1 MDRATLDMNQPHCM
15 SFVPNSVPF
24 SRKLRLRSSP
34 SFLPFLT
41 ATMDQIFSTVKELL
55 PLITTAGVIFSAAGL
70 MPRIGPGRAVWI
82 ALRSRFAFKPNPESL
97 RLAEIKLLRT
107 MIAKK
112 DIGQSY
118 LVVTGEKGVGK
129 TCLLNTVTSKT
140 AGVIKLEAQPGHSE
154 DTIITNAL
162 QRLTR
167 IQFDFI
173 PPFDS
178 AKRVIF
184 YYRLF
189 TLGRSPIIVIN
200 ATERKV
206 GQDYAGLTG
215 AVRTLV
221 DKYKLRVII
230 DGSPNSLDET
240 LLRTT
245 RQSVF
250 DIKPMDKEMVWKI
263 AQLKGL
269 FKYAKEAGLED
280 TMHAVLGGIPSR
292 YEELWRNSM
301 IDLEAGRDARE
312 VIGAHLCAAIYAAI
326 NLARDSK
333 KKGND
338 MEEII
343 KLFDKEKAW
352 IRSDTLTDKKLERPT
367 PDKVFR
373 EVKRDGISVLIPA
386 SNAIGIVLRHSLTK
400 QPSLIELEMLLK
412 NKV

>member
-1 MDRATLDMNQPHCM
+1 MDRATQDMNQPHCM

-24 SRKLRLRSSP
+24 SRILRLRSSP

-41 ATMDQIFSTVKELL
+41 ATMDQIFTTVKELL
-55 PLITTAGVIFSAAGL
+55 PLITTAGVVFSAAGL
-70 MPRIGPGRAVWI
+70 IPRVGPGRAVWI

-97 RLAEIKLLRT
+97 RLAEIKLLRS

-140 AGVIKLEAQPGHSE
+140 AGVIKLEAQPSDSE
-154 DTIITNAL
+154 RTIIKNA
-162 QRLTR
+162 
-167 IQFDFI
+167 IQELAN
-173 PPFDS
+173 PPFKFMNPLKS
-178 AKRVIF
+178 APRVIM

-240 LLRTT
+240 LLRTN
-245 RQSVF
+245 RQRVF

-263 AQLKGL
+263 VQLKDL

-280 TMHAVLGGIPSR
+280 TVFAVLGGIPSK
-292 YEELWRNSM
+292 YEELWDNSM

-312 VIGAHLCAAIYAAI
+312 VIGAHLCAAIYATI
-326 NLARDSK
+326 NLVIDSK
-333 KKGND
+333 SQAVD
-338 MEEII
+338 MKEII
-343 KLFDKEKAW
+343 KMFAKDNSSK
-352 IRSDTLTDKKLERPT
+352 LTT
-367 PDKVFR
+367 Q
-373 EVKRDGISVLIPA
+373 
-386 SNAIGIVLRHSLTK
+386 H
-400 QPSLIELEMLLK
+400 ELSCK
-412 NKV
+412 